1 MNGPSDYFGLAFLT
15 VEFKYVLKER
25 GNVLGVALGVKKY
38 ELFVSNGAGIVSF
51 SFFVLLLLKS

>member
-1 MNGPSDYFGLAFLT
+1 
-15 VEFKYVLKER
+15 VLKER

-51 SFFVLLLLKS
+51 SFFVLLLLLNS